1 MDSFVNQATQSKIE
15 QFMRQYRRGTVN
27 SLLEYLILAH
37 LDKVDLCGYDI
48 ITLVYDRFRVLLS
61 PGQVYPVIDYLAKH
75 GVIEK
80 KQDGRKVLLGLTSL
94 GQSLLKTW
102 KHEFSSLQLQLGN
115 LLEIE
120 ETSA

>member
-1 MDSFVNQATQSKIE
+1 MNQATQSKIE